1 MQAQPHLIGMYG
13 GYELTPN
20 LMICVASIAV
30 FFFFVSPPHARLCTQ
45 PCCCGIPCR
54 TTVRLTPGINDNYW
68 TSILLFG

>member
-30 FFFFVSPPHARLCTQ
+30 FSSSYHRRMPDFALSLVVVVFHAAPQ
-45 PCCCGIPCR
+45 Y
-54 TTVRLTPGINDNYW
+54 V
-68 TSILLFG
+68 